1 MGHGDAKQWWSSL
14 NDAQQKHIQK
24 THGSAKTAVL
34 GFSNA
39 EKSAF
44 MKIYQNDQKFFLLK
58 TGDKYKQS
66 QTESGLTDWTTFIN
80 NNND

>member
-1 MGHGDAKQWWSSL
+1 MGHTDAVKWWNSL
-14 NDAQQKHIQK
+14 NDAQKKHIQN
-24 THGSAKTAVL
+24 THGNLKTVL
-34 GFSNA
+34 TGFSNS

-44 MKIYQNDQKFFLLK
+44 MKMYQNDQKFFLLK